1 MGNFVSKPARSPG
14 GRETIIAC
22 FSALA
27 DAIASCPRL
36 AANAK
41 FLLVPGKIT
50 INNKQYFRIYGDS
63 RKAPILF
70 IYLLLLPS
78 LLFIFIFIFILI
90 FLFVSTCVF
99 LLIVITSI
107 IYISFQFYVPSG
119 PLDAGTN
126 NALPRRAIPEEF
138 IKDLRKKVTHV
149 TFASNPCRVRFFT
162 QEIVLFR
169 EDLLRKMQRHVVV
182 PPSLDSE
189 GHDICQQLVE
199 SILDQGHLCPL
210 PLHVRPV
217 YWDLDYTL
225 RLSPLPHL
233 VRQTHT
239 QMHAHITCLP
249 YSPLALLP
257 SSNLLLFPTFLSCSI
272 LCPHSPVP
280 SDNTL

>member
-1 MGNFVSKPARSPG
+1 M
-14 GRETIIAC
+14 IW
-22 FSALA
+22 
-27 DAIASCPRL
+27 
-36 AANAK
+36 
-41 FLLVPGKIT
+41 
-50 INNKQYFRIYGDS
+50 
-63 RKAPILF
+63 
-70 IYLLLLPS
+70 
-78 LLFIFIFIFILI
+78 
-90 FLFVSTCVF
+90 
-99 LLIVITSI
+99 
-107 IYISFQFYVPSG
+107 ISSQFCGPLG

-233 VRQTHT
+233 VQQTHT
-239 QMHAHITCLP
+239 QIHVHINWLP
-249 YSPLALLP
+249 YSLLALLP
-257 SSNLLLFPTFLSCSI
+257 LSNVISLSLLSLSVLSC
-272 LCPHSPVP
+272 VP
-280 SDNTL
+280 TLPCLLITHTNMSATAAIARAGRPCGVLFFRPTGLHYHQSR